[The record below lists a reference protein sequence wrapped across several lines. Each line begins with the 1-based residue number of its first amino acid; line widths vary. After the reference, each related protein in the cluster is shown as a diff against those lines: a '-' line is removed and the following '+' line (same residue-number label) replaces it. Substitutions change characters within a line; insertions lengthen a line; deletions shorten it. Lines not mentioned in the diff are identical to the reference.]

1 LSVNPQT
8 TAASNDVL
16 VAVRNT
22 VKLGLS
28 LLATWGIG
36 LGIRLLLPRFL
47 GETAF
52 GQMRPAE
59 EFTAMLF
66 FAVQLGVDTY
76 IRKEL
81 PVRPDHAK
89 EFFGTIFV
97 LRALVAILLFAIV
110 AVMLELTHR
119 PPEVKILYWLF
130 AVGNLFHQTKEML
143 GAMLHARQT
152 VDGLSLSNVVGKFI
166 WGGGVVASLW
176 WGRWLPGIA
185 LSFAVA
191 KCIECLWLWALVQ
204 KHFQLTMFTASWTAA
219 KVVVLSALPFYL
231 NTVSHTVYNK
241 LDTWLVSVLITDAEA
256 GWYGA
261 ASQLAGIAML
271 VAPIIGWVAMP
282 LLSRAL
288 SRGREEYER
297 LRCRILELVLI
308 IAIPTSLA
316 IGLGA
321 DVWLAIISGPRFAEA
336 SLALRI
342 LSPLFVLI
350 YVSII
355 SAISLILEGRAWT
368 VTLIS
373 FTGMII
379 NPLLNLVV
387 ISRALEY
394 FGPGGAGAGAAMV
407 QFLTETTVSVVM
419 FAIIGKKAFDRRTLN
434 MVLRTTLVV
443 AGVVALDRF
452 LFQRTGLPGIVR
464 ILIDGA
470 AYAGGVVLIRAVD
483 VKETYQFAK
492 AAFRKQ
498 EV

>member
-1 LSVNPQT
+1 M
-8 TAASNDVL
+8 L

-28 LLATWGIG
+28 LFATWGIG
-36 LGIRLLLPRFL
+36 LGIRLLLPRLL
-47 GETAF
+47 GETSF
-52 GQMRPAE
+52 GQLRPAE

-97 LRALVAILLFAIV
+97 LRGLISILLFAIV
-110 AVMLELTHR
+110 AVVLELTHR
-119 PPEVKILYWLF
+119 PPEVRALYWLF

-152 VDGLSLSNVVGKFI
+152 VDGLSLSNVVGKFL
-166 WGGGVVASLW
+166 WGAGVVGALW
-176 WGRWLPGIA
+176 WDRWLPGIA
-185 LSFAVA
+185 LAFAVS
-191 KCIECLWLWALVQ
+191 KGIECLWLWVLVQ
-204 KHFQLTMFTASWTAA
+204 KHFQLTLFSASWAAA
-219 KVVVLSALPFYL
+219 KVVVVSSLPFYL

-241 LDTWLVSVLITDAEA
+241 LDTWLVSILITDAEA

-271 VAPIIGWVAMP
+271 IAPIIGWVAMP
-282 LLSRAL
+282 LMSRAL

-321 DVWLAIISGPRFAEA
+321 DVWIAIISGPRFSEA
-336 SLALRI
+336 ALALRI
-342 LSPLFVLI
+342 LSPVFVLI
-350 YVSII
+350 YVSMI

-368 VTLIS
+368 VTTIS
-373 FTGMII
+373 FIGMVV
-379 NPLLNLVV
+379 NPLLNLML
-387 ISRALEY
+387 IRPALGH
-394 FGPGGAGAGAAMV
+394 FGPGGAGAGAAGV
-407 QFLTETTVSVVM
+407 QFVTEATVSVVM
-419 FAIIGKKAFDRRTLN
+419 FAIVGKKAFDARVVRMLVRTAAAVAL
-434 MVLRTTLVV
+434 VVGLDRLISTQTTLHGFLRLCVDGAVYFGLVV
-443 AGVVALDRF
+443 AF
-452 LFQRTGLPGIVR
+452 
-464 ILIDGA
+464 
-470 AYAGGVVLIRAVD
+470 RAID
-483 VKETYQFAK
+483 VKETYRFAK
-492 AAFRKQ
+492 AAFKKQ

>member
-1 LSVNPQT
+1 M
-8 TAASNDVL
+8 

-22 VKLGLS
+22 FKLGLS
-28 LLATWGIG
+28 LIATWGIG

-52 GQMRPAE
+52 GQLRPAE

-81 PVRPDHAK
+81 PVRPDHAR
-89 EFFGTIFV
+89 EFFGTIFL
-97 LRALVAILLFAIV
+97 LRALVSIVLFAIV
-110 AVMLELTHR
+110 AVVLELTHR
-119 PPEVKILYWLF
+119 SPEVRALYWLF

-152 VDGLSLSNVVGKFI
+152 VDGLSLSNVVGKFL
-166 WGGGVVASLW
+166 WGGGVVAALLW
-176 WGRWLPGIA
+176 DRWLPGIA
-185 LSFAVA
+185 LAFAVG
-191 KCIECLWLWALVQ
+191 KGVECIWLWLLVQ
-204 KHFQLTMFTASWTAA
+204 KHFQLTLFTATWAAA
-219 KVVVLSALPFYL
+219 KVVVVSSLPFYL

-241 LDTWLVSVLITDAEA
+241 LDTWLVSILITDAEA

-288 SRGREEYER
+288 ARGREEYER

-308 IAIPTSLA
+308 VAIPTSLA

-321 DVWLAIISGPRFAEA
+321 DVWLRIISGPRFDEA
-336 SLALRI
+336 ALALRI
-342 LSPLFVLI
+342 LSPIFVLI

-368 VTLIS
+368 VTIIS
-373 FTGMII
+373 MVGMVV
-379 NPLLNLVV
+379 NPLLNLAV
-387 ISRALEY
+387 IRPALEL
-394 FGPGGAGAGAAMV
+394 FGPGGAGAGAAGV
-407 QFLTETTVSVVM
+407 QFLTEGTVAVVM
-419 FAIIGKKAFDRRTLN
+419 FTIIGRRAFDARTVRMLWRTL
-434 MVLRTTLVV
+434 V
-443 AGVVALDRF
+443 AVALVIGLDRLVATSTSLHGF
-452 LFQRTGLPGIVR
+452 LRLV
-464 ILIDGA
+464 LDGA
-470 AYAGGVVLIRAVD
+470 AYAALVVALRAVD
-483 VKETYQFAK
+483 VQETFRFAK
-492 AAFRKQ
+492 AAFKKQ

>member
-1 LSVNPQT
+1 M
-8 TAASNDVL
+8 L

-36 LGIRLLLPRFL
+36 LGIRLFLPRLL

-52 GQMRPAE
+52 GQLRPAE

-66 FAVQLGVDTY
+66 IAVQLGLDTY
-76 IRKEL
+76 IRKEV
-81 PVRPDHAK
+81 PVRPEHAQ
-89 EFFGTIFV
+89 EFFGTVFL
-97 LRALVAILLFAIV
+97 LRAGMSVVLFGIL
-110 AVMLELTHR
+110 AVTLELTNR
-119 PPEVKILYWLF
+119 PPEVRTLYWLF
-130 AVGNLFHQTKEML
+130 GVGALFHSTKEVL
-143 GAMLHARQT
+143 GALLHARQT

-166 WGGGVVASLW
+166 WGAGVVASLW

-185 LSFAVA
+185 LSFMVA
-191 KCIECLWLWALVQ
+191 KGVECLWLWILVQ
-204 KHFQLTMFTASWTAA
+204 RHFQMKLSAATWAAA
-219 KVVVLSALPFYL
+219 KVVVVSSLPFYL

-288 SRGREEYER
+288 ARGREEYER

-308 IAIPTSLA
+308 AAIPTSLA
-316 IGLGA
+316 VGLGA
-321 DVWLAIISGPRFAEA
+321 DVWIDVISGPRFAPA
-336 SLALRI
+336 ALALRI
-342 LSPLFVLI
+342 LSPLFVFI

-355 SAISLILEGRAWT
+355 SAVSLTFEGRAWT
-368 VTLIS
+368 VTAISLI
-373 FTGMII
+373 GMVL
-379 NPLLNLVV
+379 NPLLNLVL
-387 ISRALEY
+387 IRPALDY

-407 QFLTETTVSVVM
+407 QFVTETTVAMVM
-419 FAIIGKKAFDRRTLN
+419 FSIIGRKAFDKRSLNMLWRTLVAVGLVIGLDR
-434 MVLRTTLVV
+434 VLATHTPLPGFLRLVV
-443 AGVVALDRF
+443 
-452 LFQRTGLPGIVR
+452 
-464 ILIDGA
+464 DGA
-470 AYAGGVVLIRAVD
+470 AYFGLIVGFRAID
-483 VKETYQFAK
+483 VRETLAFAR

>member
-1 LSVNPQT
+1 MSSHPQA
-8 TAASNDVL
+8 TASSDVL

-22 VKLGLS
+22 FKLGLS
-28 LLATWGIG
+28 LIATWGIG

-52 GQMRPAE
+52 GQLRPAE

-97 LRALVAILLFAIV
+97 LRALVSILLFAIV

-119 PPEVKILYWLF
+119 PPEVRALYWLF

-152 VDGLSLSNVVGKFI
+152 VDGLSLSNVVGKFL
-166 WGGGVVASLW
+166 WGGGVVAALVW
-176 WGRWLPGIA
+176 DRWLPGIA
-185 LSFAVA
+185 LSFAVS
-191 KCIECLWLWALVQ
+191 KGVECIWLWLLVQ
-204 KHFQLTMFTASWTAA
+204 KHFELTMFTATWAAA
-219 KVVVLSALPFYL
+219 KVVVVSALPFYL

-241 LDTWLVSVLITDAEA
+241 LDTWLVSILITDAEA

-321 DVWLAIISGPRFAEA
+321 DVWLRIISGPRFDEA
-336 SLALRI
+336 ALALRI
-342 LSPLFVLI
+342 LSPIFVLI

-368 VTLIS
+368 VTIIS
-373 FTGMII
+373 MVGMVV
-379 NPLLNLVV
+379 NPLLNLVL
-387 ISRALEY
+387 IRPALGF
-394 FGPGGAGAGAAMV
+394 FGPGGAGAGAAGV
-407 QFLTETTVSVVM
+407 QFVTECTVAVVM
-419 FAIIGKKAFDRRTLN
+419 FAIIGKKAFDARTGRMLVRTLAA
-434 MVLRTTLVV
+434 VALVV
-443 AGVVALDRF
+443 GLDRLIATTTQLHGF
-452 LFQRTGLPGIVR
+452 LRLV
-464 ILIDGA
+464 LDGA
-470 AYAGGVVLIRAVD
+470 AYAALVVGLRAVD
-483 VKETYQFAK
+483 VKETLRFAK
-492 AAFRKQ
+492 AAFKKQ